1 MREIDEQLAEAHTS
15 LANVFILIDWNWS
28 QGEMEFK
35 RAIELNSNYATAYQW
50 YSNALTSRGE
60 FEKAIT
66 MIRRAQELDP
76 FSLIISDNVGW
87 QLYFAG
93 NYDEAIRQFQK
104 TLEMDPSFVP
114 AVRDLGLVFLQ
125 KKMYVEVEKQFLRT
139 EQLSDSFENGLPS
152 CTRCRAKKTRLMPY
166 WMRN

>member
-15 LANVFILIDWNWS
+15 LANVFILMDWNWS

-60 FEKAIT
+60 FE
-66 MIRRAQELDP
+66 
-76 FSLIISDNVGW
+76 
-87 QLYFAG
+87 
-93 NYDEAIRQFQK
+93 
-104 TLEMDPSFVP
+104 
-114 AVRDLGLVFLQ
+114 
-125 KKMYVEVEKQFLRT
+125 
-139 EQLSDSFENGLPS
+139 NGLPS